1 MKLHEIF
8 LKNFRGYYTETR
20 IRMDDL
26 TALIGKNDIGKST
39 ILEALDIFFNQSKI
53 ETSDRNIQ
61 HVDEDT
67 IIGCVFD
74 DVPTEIALENA
85 TTSFAGEHLLNEDG
99 RLEIQKRYPANG
111 KQMVYIYANHPANEQ
126 FNDLLSKKNNELKTM
141 IRSFHLE
148 DTVNLSTNCTMR
160 TALWNYLGDK
170 ILFAP
175 KLISAD
181 QADEKKLWPKIEPLL
196 PVYRLFRADRPSTD
210 EDQEAQDPMQHAV
223 KVALEEQSEQ
233 LTAIANEVQQ
243 KVSAVATSTIQK
255 LQEFDPDLAAT
266 LTPKF
271 KKEPTWEKAFSFSL
285 TGENSIPLNKRG
297 SGIRRLVLFSFFRA
311 TTESSLFEGKN
322 IIYAVEEPETSQHPD
337 AQKMIVNT
345 FKEMTEKNG
354 CQIIITTHV
363 PGLAGLLPTE
373 SLRYITNGNDS
384 PKIEAGTTDGILQ
397 RIADTLG
404 VLPDLTTPSMPQHH
418 NVKLVVCVEGP
429 NDVAFLSAISQ
440 IAHQKYSTII
450 DLTSS
455 PSVVVIP
462 LGGGALKEW
471 VNHNYLQ
478 KLGTPEYHIYDGD
491 NIHAHATACEK
502 VNRRGDGSSARETS
516 KREMENYIH
525 ADIVRELFNVD
536 IEITDTMDVATEISS
551 KIRATNLN
559 GPRPD
564 TIKKKINN
572 IGASKMTID
581 LLHSRDPAD
590 EVLGWLREISA
601 FVNA

>member
-126 FNDLLSKKNNELKTM
+126 FNDLLSKKNNELKAM

-255 LQEFDPDLAAT
+255 LQL
-266 LTPKF
+266 
-271 KKEPTWEKAFSFSL
+271 
-285 TGENSIPLNKRG
+285 
-297 SGIRRLVLFSFFRA
+297 
-311 TTESSLFEGKN
+311 
-322 IIYAVEEPETSQHPD
+322 
-337 AQKMIVNT
+337 
-345 FKEMTEKNG
+345 
-354 CQIIITTHV
+354 
-363 PGLAGLLPTE
+363 
-373 SLRYITNGNDS
+373 
-384 PKIEAGTTDGILQ
+384 
-397 RIADTLG
+397 
-404 VLPDLTTPSMPQHH
+404 
-418 NVKLVVCVEGP
+418 
-429 NDVAFLSAISQ
+429 
-440 IAHQKYSTII
+440 
-450 DLTSS
+450 
-455 PSVVVIP
+455 
-462 LGGGALKEW
+462 
-471 VNHNYLQ
+471 
-478 KLGTPEYHIYDGD
+478 
-491 NIHAHATACEK
+491 
-502 VNRRGDGSSARETS
+502 
-516 KREMENYIH
+516 
-525 ADIVRELFNVD
+525 
-536 IEITDTMDVATEISS
+536 
-551 KIRATNLN
+551 
-559 GPRPD
+559 
-564 TIKKKINN
+564 
-572 IGASKMTID
+572 
-581 LLHSRDPAD
+581 
-590 EVLGWLREISA
+590 
-601 FVNA
+601 

>member
-1 MKLHEIF
+1 
-8 LKNFRGYYTETR
+8 
-20 IRMDDL
+20 
-26 TALIGKNDIGKST
+26 
-39 ILEALDIFFNQSKI
+39 
-53 ETSDRNIQ
+53 
-61 HVDEDT
+61 
-67 IIGCVFD
+67 
-74 DVPTEIALENA
+74 
-85 TTSFAGEHLLNEDG
+85 
-99 RLEIQKRYPANG
+99 
-111 KQMVYIYANHPANEQ
+111 
-126 FNDLLSKKNNELKTM
+126 
-141 IRSFHLE
+141 
-148 DTVNLSTNCTMR
+148 
-160 TALWNYLGDK
+160 
-170 ILFAP
+170 
-175 KLISAD
+175 
-181 QADEKKLWPKIEPLL
+181 
-196 PVYRLFRADRPSTD
+196 
-210 EDQEAQDPMQHAV
+210 
-223 KVALEEQSEQ
+223 
-233 LTAIANEVQQ
+233 
-243 KVSAVATSTIQK
+243 
-255 LQEFDPDLAAT
+255 
-266 LTPKF
+266 
-271 KKEPTWEKAFSFSL
+271 
-285 TGENSIPLNKRG
+285 
-297 SGIRRLVLFSFFRA
+297 
-311 TTESSLFEGKN
+311 
-322 IIYAVEEPETSQHPD
+322 
-337 AQKMIVNT
+337 MIVNT